1 MGATRGTP
9 VQGSRSAHDTDYPAL
24 HASDVEDGAFTL
36 HLDPDADE
44 GEAMVMGVG
53 GTYVA
58 TDVLTP
64 AEHTAIGND
73 APHHAPVTLGA
84 GNDAE
89 MASLVGQELTVALKD
104 HAHDGS
110 AGEGGQIEGSNI
122 LSTGAAIDYV
132 LTADGLGH
140 SAWAAPI
147 EPPGIQY
154 RQFIYVPDGAG
165 SWAFVVDEDG
175 MPVLGLFN
183 TE

>member
-84 GNDAE
+84 SNNA
-89 MASLVGQELTVALKD
+89 ALALSGQELTL
-104 HAHDGS
+104 
-110 AGEGGQIEGSNI
+110 
-122 LSTGAAIDYV
+122 TMPAI
-132 LTADGLGH
+132 
-140 SAWAAPI
+140 PN
-147 EPPGIQY
+147 QY
-154 RQFIYVPDGAG
+154 RQFTYVPDGAG
-165 SWAFVVDEDG
+165 SWAFVVDENG
-175 MPVLGLFN
+175 MPVFASLD
-183 TE
+183 TQ